1 MNSNVVLRNQLVSA
15 DAFTQ
20 VPNPDNTSA
29 IAANEF
35 ALVGVDYN
43 VVDRSFMR
51 VIALQA
57 ACTGIPD
64 FNRTVFRAGDHP
76 LPLAVKRD
84 AGDVVRMAVEGHDR
98 IGIGRFDVIQLDI
111 IVAGGCQ
118 VPFIG
123 GDA

>member
-1 MNSNVVLRNQLVSA
+1 VGA

-20 VPNPDNTSA
+20 VPNPDDTSA
-29 IAANEF
+29 IPTNKF

-43 VVDRSFMR
+43 IVDWSFMR

-64 FNRTVFRAGDHP
+64 FNRTVLRAGNHP

-84 AGDVVRMAVEGHDR
+84 ASDVVCMAVEGHDW

-111 IVAGGCQ
+111 VVTGGCQ
-118 VPFIG
+118 VPFVG